1 MWIRRE
7 DWGGGYHSL
16 DIQAPAKNSGWRA
29 DAKFLLLSR
38 SRLWLSA
45 ALVESSPYSRTCAG
59 CLFPILLSGPLKT
72 ADVWRRPTPTRYY
85 SISIK
90 REEVFE
96 VLSNSFTNKLLHS
109 PWSNAWPTWTI
120 AETILF
126 PSNAMYSWRENLFF
140 PFFVKSGIK
149 YWKEFVEGRVYTSVS
164 DYNYIHNQCW
174 VKFLVI

>member
-1 MWIRRE
+1 MWLRRE

-45 ALVESSPYSRTCAG
+45 ALVESSPYSRTCVG

-96 VLSNSFTNKLLHS
+96 VLSNSFTNKLLQL
-109 PWSNAWPTWTI
+109 T
-120 AETILF
+120 L
-126 PSNAMYSWRENLFF
+126 
-140 PFFVKSGIK
+140 VKCLDCL
-149 YWKEFVEGRVYTSVS
+149 
-164 DYNYIHNQCW
+164 DYNWNYSFSFQCY
-174 VKFLVI
+174 VFMKRKFIFSFLCKEWYKILERVCRR